1 MKKLKLKMS
10 KPKLK
15 VYRPGGFYWHKGF
28 DVIGVSRIED
38 AELVTFPG
46 GSDVNPLLY
55 GHKNSK
61 CYISEH
67 SKQDDIIK
75 LKEMEFC
82 VKNNIPMVGI
92 CRGGQL
98 LTVMAGGTLIQ
109 DVSHP
114 SWHSLTTFEGNII
127 QTVSIHHN
135 MFNPYC
141 PQIGKTVE
149 FETLAWAE
157 NLSHKHT
164 WQDGKDY
171 VFPEGVRKE
180 VEIVYYPEIRGFAIQ
195 GHPEM
200 NGFDKAGFE
209 FAERMIMQ
217 KLFGIVQ
224 NKNLQDTLLLN
235 QPIF

>member
-1 MKKLKLKMS
+1 MSKMS

-15 VYRPGGFYWHKGF
+15 VYRPGGFTWHSGF

-46 GSDVNPLLY
+46 GSDVDPLIY

-61 CYISEH
+61 CYV
-67 SKQDDIIK
+67 SKWSQEDDIIK

-114 SWHSLTTFEGNII
+114 YWHKLTTCEESEILTI
-127 QTVSIHHN
+127 SMHHN

-141 PQIGKTVE
+141 PQSGRTVE

-171 VFPEGVRKE
+171 EFPEGVHKE

-200 NGFDKAGFE
+200 SGFDKAGFE
-209 FAERMIMQ
+209 FTERMIM
-217 KLFGIVQ
+217 KKIF
-224 NKNLQDTLLLN
+224 N
-235 QPIF
+235 Q